1 MAISVS
7 IKKRTG
13 LTPTGR
19 AVVADVTFDSGYPAG
34 GEPYTAAMFGLSKI
48 DFMLVSGGAYASATE
63 ALLCYA
69 DHTNSKLVLYGM
81 AAAAGVGTALKET
94 NTANQSAT
102 VVRVMAYE
110 LPHV

>member
-7 IKKRTG
+7 IVKRTG

-19 AVVADVTFDSGYPAG
+19 AVVADVTFDSTYPAG
-34 GEPYTAAMFGLSKI
+34 GEPYTAAMFGLDKV
-48 DFMLVSGGAYASATE
+48 DFLATE
-63 ALLCYA
+63 AAKATSTTAWLCLA
-69 DHTNSKLVLYGM
+69 DHTNAKLMLFGM
-81 AAAAGVGTALKET
+81 AAAAGVGTALTEN

-102 VVRVMAYE
+102 VVRVLVYE

>member
-19 AVVADVTFDSGYPAG
+19 AVVADVTFDATYPAG

-48 DFMLVSGGAYASATE
+48 DLMVSQPALATSTT
-63 ALLCYA
+63 AWLCMA
-69 DHTNSKLVLYGM
+69 DHTNSKLMLFGM
-81 AAAAGVGTALKET
+81 AAAAGVGTALTEN

-102 VVRVMAYE
+102 VVRVIAYE
-110 LPHV
+110 LPNV